1 MWPRRTLSSNNLITD
16 PDLRTLRLRVAMSV
30 HFLLV
35 KSPIGELV
43 TRQHHIHSGHC
54 MLQLEVV
61 SLCGQNL
68 SLEAINQAQVE
79 QGLVVALDLVLG
91 QGGELLVGSI
101 AGGSDVVGY

>member
-1 MWPRRTLSSNNLITD
+1 MAVSVNL
-16 PDLRTLRLRVAMSV
+16 
-30 HFLLV
+30 LLV
-35 KSPIGELV
+35 ESPIGELMA
-43 TRQHHIHSGHC
+43 REHHIYSGHR

-61 SLCGQNL
+61 SLGGQYL
-68 SLEAINQAQVE
+68 SLITVNQAQVE